1 MECISITRDRDW
13 IKLAIDSTMKLYR
26 AAINMWRLG
35 TGDGP
40 GAPENDEDWDRIDTE
55 IFQNNDK
62 VKGHYLS
69 CIYMHD
75 MGFSCLFDAE
85 NKDILEEDQL
95 EDG

>member
-40 GAPENDEDWDRIDTE
+40 GAPENDED
-55 IFQNNDK
+55 
-62 VKGHYLS
+62 
-69 CIYMHD
+69 
-75 MGFSCLFDAE
+75 
-85 NKDILEEDQL
+85 
-95 EDG
+95 